1 MRLEITRS
9 AETDL
14 ARIRDYI
21 RQENPT
27 AARQIVAGIL
37 DGIQV
42 LVTYPDIGRPGRIE
56 ETREL
61 VLTGSPYVR
70 IVETIPVLGFHSTW
84 GQEPRHAS
92 ITASP

>member
-61 VLTGSPYVR
+61 VLTGLPCIVR
-70 IVETIPVLGFHSTW
+70 YAADSKTVSILRVLHDSQQWVG
-84 GQEPRHAS
+84 EV
-92 ITASP
+92 

>member
-61 VLTGSPYVR
+61 VLTGSSY
-70 IVETIPVLGFHSTW
+70 IVCYAADSKTVSVLRVLHGSQQW
-84 GQEPRHAS
+84 IEK
-92 ITASP
+92 I